1 MNRLILA
8 FAALAAFGTAA
19 MAQTAPVA
27 PPRPVLKAE
36 AVVTGD
42 IVHVGDIVDNAG
54 IIANQPIFRAPDLG
68 MTGTVPA
75 EAVVEAVR
83 SLALVGLDTAG
94 LTDVTVTRAARLI
107 PAKAVEDEVARAL
120 SEQYQLGAAKDI
132 TINFDR
138 MLRAM
143 YVAPSA
149 IGEPR
154 VARINYDA
162 RSGRF
167 DADVELPTG
176 ANSRGTLR
184 LGGRAV
190 ATVEVIV
197 MAHAVDRGTIIKDA
211 DIEIERRPRAEVGR
225 EALTNRDRVIGFAAR
240 DNLQAG
246 RALRGGDLMRPEIVQ
261 RNQMVTLT
269 FAMPGISL
277 TVRGKATEGGAEG
290 DVISVL
296 NEQSKRVLQGVV
308 VGPGRVAVNSG
319 SPRLAANI
327 ASADAAR

>member
-19 MAQTAPVA
+19 MAQSASVA

-190 ATVEVIV
+190 ATVEVVV

>member
-19 MAQTAPVA
+19 MAQSASVA